1 MYFGSKFYLCLTKS
15 KFSRE
20 KDKNEFDSCALG
32 VDFLSLPLKY
42 RISRAP
48 VWKNTED
55 MSCLWRMA
63 AFTF

>member
-1 MYFGSKFYLCLTKS
+1 LTKS